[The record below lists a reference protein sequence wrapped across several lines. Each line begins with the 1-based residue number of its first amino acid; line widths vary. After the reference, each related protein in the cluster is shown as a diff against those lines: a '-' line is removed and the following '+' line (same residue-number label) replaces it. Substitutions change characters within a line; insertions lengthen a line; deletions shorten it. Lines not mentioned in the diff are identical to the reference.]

1 MNGGLRV
8 TELSS
13 VNYTINN
20 SDIKKKKSLHQAK
33 EVPGGKLGAVTGRRW
48 TRRMN
53 IHRRLGV
60 IRPRPHRQQMAESTP
75 KSNPSYVETQ
85 G

>member
-1 MNGGLRV
+1 MNGGLGV

-20 SDIKKKKSLHQAK
+20 SDIKKKSLHQGK
-33 EVPGGKLGAVTGRRW
+33 EVPGGKVDAVAGRRQ

-53 IHRRLGV
+53 IHHELSV
-60 IRPRPHRQQMAESTP
+60 TCPRSHRQQMAESTLN
-75 KSNPSYVETQ
+75 SNPPYIETQ
-85 G
+85 D